1 MIRNFFNYSLLFL
14 MAIGFQP
21 NAQAVASDTLRVHI
35 TVFKASMS
43 GTDFDLDNDAYRDQ
57 LIQLFS
63 YSSYHQIQKLFV
75 DLKKSARIPVD
86 LMGDYK
92 LLLNFQGNDQ
102 NRHMIEALIR
112 SKDKNYV
119 TTVLAVPEQGAVF
132 LGGPPYEDGVLILAL
147 ETGY

>member
-1 MIRNFFNYSLLFL
+1 MIRKLVLSLLLTTIIFSH
-14 MAIGFQP
+14 A
-21 NAQAVASDTLRVHI
+21 AQAAEDTTRVHI
-35 TVFKASMS
+35 TVFKASAS

-75 DLKKSARIPVD
+75 DLKKAERNPVD

-112 SKDKNYV
+112 SKDKTYV
-119 TTVLAVPEQGAVF
+119 NTVLAVPAQGAVF
-132 LGGPPYEDGVLILAL
+132 LGGPPFEDGVLILAL